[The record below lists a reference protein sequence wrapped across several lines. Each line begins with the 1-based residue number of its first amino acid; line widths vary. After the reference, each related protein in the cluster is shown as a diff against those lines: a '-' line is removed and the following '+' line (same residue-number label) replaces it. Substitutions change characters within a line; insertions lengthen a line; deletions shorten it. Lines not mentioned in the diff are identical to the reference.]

1 MSKQTAHVS
10 EKKKEEVN
18 YVKKLIQEHK
28 VILIADLT
36 NLPSAQ
42 LQSIK
47 TKLKKDL
54 KIRVTKKRILRIAI
68 NQLKDKRDLTKLE
81 PYLENCMPA
90 LLVTNKD
97 PFSIY
102 KSIKKSKSYIAAKP
116 GQIALTD
123 LVVEPGPSNFPPGP
137 IIGELGQAGII
148 AAVEGGKVVVKRK
161 TVLAKEGEEIT
172 TKAAGI
178 LAKLGVE
185 PIEVGLHIVAAI
197 DEGVIYEKSVLDVDE
212 EEYLNNLRRAH
223 FEAVSLAV
231 GVSYI
236 TKDSIKVLL
245 GKAQREML
253 ALSKNLDLEVA
264 TEPAKEGNSKSTET
278 VAVPE
283 EKPTEESKV
292 EQKPEELK
300 IETKEENKE
309 KPQAESRTPEEK
321 KDKSQVYSKEA
332 ENKAQEV
339 LNKLKEED
347 IKRKEQNKRR

>member
-10 EKKKEEVN
+10 EKKKEEVT
-18 YVKKLIQEHK
+18 YVKRLIQEHK
-28 VILIADLT
+28 VVLIADLT

-54 KIRVTKKRILRIAI
+54 KIRVTKKRLLKIAI
-68 NQLKDKRDLTKLE
+68 DQLKDKRDLTKLE

-116 GQIALTD
+116 GQIAPTD
-123 LVVEPGPSNFPPGP
+123 LVVEPGPTNFQPGP

-197 DEGVIYEKSVLDVDE
+197 DEGVVYEKSVLDVDE

-223 FEAVSLAV
+223 FEAVSLAI

-236 TKDSIKVLL
+236 TKDSIRILL
-245 GKAQREML
+245 GKAQ
-253 ALSKNLDLEVA
+253 
-264 TEPAKEGNSKSTET
+264 
-278 VAVPE
+278 
-283 EKPTEESKV
+283 
-292 EQKPEELK
+292 K
-300 IETKEENKE
+300 IGRASCGK
-309 KPQAESRTPEEK
+309 ESRSRWSP
-321 KDKSQVYSKEA
+321 YH
-332 ENKAQEV
+332 
-339 LNKLKEED
+339 
-347 IKRKEQNKRR
+347 

>member
-54 KIRVTKKRILRIAI
+54 KIRVTKKRLLKIAI
-68 NQLKDKRDLTKLE
+68 DQLKDKRDLTKLE

-116 GQIALTD
+116 GQIAPTD
-123 LVVEPGPSNFPPGP
+123 LVVEPGPTNFPPGP

-161 TVLAKEGEEIT
+161 TVLAKEGEEI
-172 TKAAGI
+172 KRQ
-178 LAKLGVE
+178 
-185 PIEVGLHIVAAI
+185 
-197 DEGVIYEKSVLDVDE
+197 
-212 EEYLNNLRRAH
+212 EYLQ
-223 FEAVSLAV
+223 S
-231 GVSYI
+231 
-236 TKDSIKVLL
+236 
-245 GKAQREML
+245 
-253 ALSKNLDLEVA
+253 
-264 TEPAKEGNSKSTET
+264 
-278 VAVPE
+278 
-283 EKPTEESKV
+283 
-292 EQKPEELK
+292 
-300 IETKEENKE
+300 
-309 KPQAESRTPEEK
+309 
-321 KDKSQVYSKEA
+321 
-332 ENKAQEV
+332 
-339 LNKLKEED
+339 
-347 IKRKEQNKRR
+347 

>member
-1 MSKQTAHVS
+1 MSKQTTHVS

-102 KSIKKSKSYIAAKP
+102 KSIKRSKSYIAAKP
-116 GQIALTD
+116 GQIAPTD
-123 LVVEPGPSNFPPGP
+123 LVVEPGPTNFPPGP

-148 AAVEGGKVVVKRK
+148 AAVEGGKVVVKRR

-172 TKAAGI
+172 PKSAGI

-185 PIEVGLHIVAAI
+185 PIEVGLHIVVAI
-197 DEGVIYEKSVLDVDE
+197 DEGIVYERVVLDVDE
-212 EEYLNNLRRAH
+212 EEYLNNLRKAH
-223 FEAVSLAV
+223 FEAVSLAI

-236 TKDSIKVLL
+236 TKDSIRILL

-253 ALSKNLDLEVA
+253 ALSKNINLEIDVEPSNGEKPKD
-264 TEPAKEGNSKSTET
+264 TENKGVEQEEALRM
-278 VAVPE
+278 E
-283 EKPTEESKV
+283 EK
-292 EQKPEELK
+292 KPEELK

-309 KPQAESRTPEEK
+309 KQQTQGSRSEEK
-321 KDKSQVYSKEA
+321 KDRSQVYSKKA
-332 ENKAQEV
+332 EEKAQEV

-347 IKRKEQNKRR
+347 IKRKEQSKRK